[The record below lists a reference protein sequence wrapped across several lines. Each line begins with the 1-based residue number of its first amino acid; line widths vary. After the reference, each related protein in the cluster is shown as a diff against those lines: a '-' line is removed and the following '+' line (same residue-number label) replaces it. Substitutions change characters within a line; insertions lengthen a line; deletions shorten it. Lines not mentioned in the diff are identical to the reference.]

1 VNSFP
6 SARSHKLLVRTIF
19 AIFVL
24 RTIAVV
30 GHIYTLWTAF
40 IKYGVSPMDSYLVLM
55 GTNDKAVVWINP
67 LVSLTCVLNIAIVDF
82 IMVSGRF
89 FATFDHLTESY
100 V

>member
-1 VNSFP
+1 
-6 SARSHKLLVRTIF
+6 
-19 AIFVL
+19 
-24 RTIAVV
+24 
-30 GHIYTLWTAF
+30 
-40 IKYGVSPMDSYLVLM
+40 MDSYLVLM

-89 FATFDHLTESY
+89 FATFYHLTEGY